1 MHPLFDTIE
10 AEFLPFVSKPLRY
23 AGSEKNSTV
32 KSHEGRTSIVLI
44 YPDKYEIGMS
54 YKGFHILYHILNK
67 RDDIV
72 CERAFMPDKD
82 ACDLLRKKGI
92 PLFSLETRTPIDEFD
107 IVGIT
112 LPYELCFTNILEIL
126 DLGGIELYSKDRKGS
141 KPLVLGGGI
150 NAINP
155 EPVADFFDLF
165 LIGDGEDKL
174 IELIDSYK
182 KLTVEKITRK
192 ALLKS
197 LSSIESVYVPA
208 LKNSKTK
215 VKKAVAMLKPENYT
229 DSPIVPLMEITQD
242 RVSVEIMRG
251 CDRGCRFCQAGF
263 YYRPLRER
271 NIDDIVRQASKMIA
285 RSGWKEI
292 SLLSLST
299 SDYTNIDP
307 LLEILYERCS
317 KKDVRLSFPSMRAES
332 FTQEIAVMAS
342 LGRKTTFT
350 FAPEAGSERMRMII
364 NKPIDLQIMLDVM
377 SMVLRMGWKS
387 IKLYYMIG
395 LPFETDEDI
404 IEMAEM
410 INEIGR
416 FSNDY
421 GRVNINVS
429 ISPFN
434 PKPHTPFQWA
444 AQLPLDQFKKRIGI
458 LLSRIRNKNVRMTW
472 RDAEVSVLEAVFSRG
487 DRKLSKAIL
496 EAYRRGAIF
505 DAWSEGFNFGL
516 WLKVFEDTGIEMNDY
531 LSEKA
536 IGDEL
541 PWDFIDIGVKKEFM
555 IEEWKKARNESLTAY
570 CLKTCS
576 KCGIEREFKCKTL
589 LTKKVK
595 TDGMKEI
602 VANHSAPVLGHD
614 AKPVPRADVRYRVK
628 FKRLTGSRFVSQRS
642 ICSYIERELFIHDIP
657 VAYSKGFH
665 PMPVI
670 SYGHPLPFG
679 FTSEC
684 EFADIGFLDDY
695 KGDIEND
702 MKNVFSNILEFVEV
716 KKLTGKFTAL
726 MSFIDY
732 NEYRVIIPDDAAE
745 YFTECIIK
753 FRSKKK
759 LIFKRDQ
766 KDKIKEI
773 DMVPF
778 IEKLE
783 FDGDDII
790 IGINFVDGSSV
801 KMSEVFEHIF
811 DINEDDYYR
820 YPVTKIKTGKKSEAG
835 LIDPFGN

>member
-23 AGSEKNSTV
+23 TGSEKNTTV

-72 CERAFMPDKD
+72 CERAFIPDKD
-82 ACDLLRKKGI
+82 ACDLLRKKNL

-107 IVGIT
+107 FVGLT

-126 DLGGIELYSKDRKGS
+126 ELSGIPLYSADRKNI
-141 KPLVLGGGI
+141 KPLILGGGI

-165 LIGDGEDKL
+165 LIGDGE
-174 IELIDSYK
+174 
-182 KLTVEKITRK
+182 EKIIEIIDEYNKFKDKKATRK
-192 ALLKS
+192 AILKS
-197 LSSIESVYVPA
+197 LSKIESVYVPS
-208 LKNSKTK
+208 LKTEKTV
-215 VKKAVAMLKPENYT
+215 VKKAVAMLEPGNYT
-229 DSPIVPLMEITQD
+229 DAPIVPIMEITQD
-242 RVSVEIMRG
+242 RISVEIMRG
-251 CDRGCRFCQAGF
+251 CNRGCRFCQAGF

-271 NIDDIVRQASKMIA
+271 SIEDIVRQASKMIA

-332 FTQEIAVMAS
+332 FSQEIAVMAS

-364 NKPIDLQIMLDVM
+364 NKPIDLKVMLDVM
-377 SMVLRMGWKS
+377 SMVLRLGWKNV
-387 IKLYYMIG
+387 KLYYMIG

-410 INEIGR
+410 INDIGR

-421 GRVNINVS
+421 GKVNINVS

-444 AQLPLDQFKKRIGI
+444 AQLPLEQFKKRIGI
-458 LLSRIRNKNVRMTW
+458 LLSRIRNKNVRLTW

-487 DRKLSKAIL
+487 DRKLSKSIY
-496 EAYRRGAIF
+496 EAYRQGAIF
-505 DAWSEGFNFGL
+505 DAWSENFNFDL
-516 WLKVFEDTGIEMNDY
+516 WLKVFKETGINTADY
-531 LSEKA
+531 LSEKNTGEA
-536 IGDEL
+536 L
-541 PWDFIDIGVKKEFM
+541 PWDFIDIGVTKEFL
-555 IEEWKKARNESLTAY
+555 ISEWKKAANESLTKY
-570 CLKTCS
+570 CLNKCS
-576 KCGIEREFKCKTL
+576 KCGIEKEYKCKSL
-589 LTKKVK
+589 LAKKIK
-595 TDGMKEI
+595 SEGMKEI
-602 VANHSAPVLGHD
+602 VERHSEPLGHD

-642 ICSYIERELFIHDIP
+642 ICSYIERELFINDIP
-657 VAYSKGFH
+657 VAYSRGFH

-679 FTSEC
+679 FTSDC

-695 KGDIEND
+695 SGDIEED
-702 MKNVFSNILEFVEV
+702 MKKVFNNILEFVEV
-716 KKLTGKFTAL
+716 KKLTGKATAL
-726 MSFIDY
+726 MNFTDY
-732 NEYRVIIPDDAAE
+732 SEYLVVIPDDAAE
-745 YFTECIIK
+745 YFTECILK

-759 LIFKRDQ
+759 LLFKRDN
-766 KDKIKEI
+766 KGKIREI
-773 DMVPF
+773 DLIPF
-778 IEKLE
+778 TEKLE
-783 FDGDDII
+783 FDGDNII
-790 IGINFVDGSSV
+790 IGINFIDGASV
-801 KMSEVFEHIF
+801 KMTEIFEHVFNIT
-811 DINEDDYYR
+811 EEDYYR
-820 YPVTKIKTGKKSEAG
+820 YPIRKIRTGKMSEAG